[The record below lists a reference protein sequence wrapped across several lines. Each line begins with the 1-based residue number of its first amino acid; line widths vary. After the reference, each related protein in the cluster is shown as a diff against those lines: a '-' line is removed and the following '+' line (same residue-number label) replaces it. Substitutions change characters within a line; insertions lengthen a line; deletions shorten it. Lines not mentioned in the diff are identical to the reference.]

1 MNVGS
6 IGVSVATGAIET
18 TRTPWL
24 AASSARL
31 FVSVTTAPFDAAY
44 ACTPGRG
51 LIAAVDAVIRN
62 TPRRCFFITG
72 SAYLAPSQ
80 TPLTFTA
87 MMRSKMASSTC
98 STSSGAWGT
107 PALAKKMSRRPHA
120 GVPQAP
126 EDVEQVD
133 EAIFDR
139 I

>member
-31 FVSVTTAPFDAAY
+31 FVSVTTAPFEAAY

-51 LIAAVDAVIRN
+51 LIAAVDAVIKN
-62 TPRRCFFITG
+62 TPRRCFFITAQ
-72 SAYLAPSQ
+72 AYLAPSH

-87 MMRSKMASSTC
+87 LIPSKMAPSTGLASS
-98 STSSGAWGT
+98 AALET
-107 PALAKKMSRRPHA
+107 PALANKIFRGPHPA
-120 GVPQAP
+120 NA
-126 EDVEQVD
+126 
-133 EAIFDR
+133 
-139 I
+139 